1 MFKKIKSF
9 VSDVKT
15 EMKKVSWSTRKEL
28 IGSTGVVIAAVVL
41 LTSFVAVVDFII
53 AQAVNFTI
61 RQ

>member
-9 VSDVKT
+9 VTDVKT

-28 IGSTGVVIAAVVL
+28 IGSTGVVIVAVVL

>member
-28 IGSTGVVIAAVVL
+28 IGATGVVIMAVVL
-41 LTSFVAVVDFII
+41 LTSFVAVVDFVI